1 MAESYSVEAIL
12 SVVDKGFTSAM
23 ARAEQSV
30 ANLTRGT
37 GQALGNMGKGLTD
50 VGDRITGYGAA
61 LTAGITTPVV
71 GAVTASVKEFAKLE
85 QSIGGVETMFKG
97 SAKTVINNAESA
109 YRRAGVSANDYM
121 ENVTS
126 FSASLLQGL
135 EGDTKKAARY
145 ADMAMVDMA
154 DNANKF
160 GTNIG
165 DIQRAYQGFAKDNF
179 TMLDNLKLGRK
190 TVAEYKPSENGET
203 LRLAA

>member
-1 MAESYSVEAIL
+1 MSESYSVEAIL
-12 SVVDKGFTSAM
+12 SVIDQGFTQAM
-23 ARAEQSV
+23 ERAERQ
-30 ANLTRGT
+30 T
-37 GQALGNMGKGLTD
+37 QALKNSGVMAGAEMGKSMQSMGQSMLN
-50 VGDRITGYGAA
+50 VGTKM
-61 LTAGITTPVV
+61 TAGITTPII
-71 GAVTASVKEFAKLE
+71 GAVTAGVSEFAKLE
-85 QSIGGVETMFKG
+85 QSIGGIETMFKG
-97 SAKTVINNAESA
+97 SAKIVINNAESA

-190 TVAEYKPSENGET
+190 PVAEYKPSEFRGT
-203 LRLAA
+203 LKAA